1 MDQVSLRSGV
11 PRLALRVEEAAASL
25 GISDD
30 AYREHVAPFVRI
42 VRRGR
47 LKLVAVEELERF
59 LNENAERLLDDR
71 RAA

>member
-1 MDQVSLRSGV
+1 MDPSRHHGV

-47 LKLVAVEELERF
+47 LKLVAVRELERF
-59 LNENAERLLDDR
+59 LDDQAERLLDDR
-71 RAA
+71 QAA